1 METQGWSNWSKSH
14 QEPRLNHWPSC
25 ALCYQVPPHYEGRT
39 ECVCQ
44 WNSHRKE
51 ESQVTCRNQ
60 SARSWALDL
69 HRQLW
74 TLTISSS
81 AKQEVC
87 GIPSRGLYSLYS
99 LCLNIS
105 RESSAFPDSLCYWLA
120 PEARIRSRIALS
132 FTPEDSHH
140 SQGSKVKALES
151 NLTRLLTLL
160 QVQCLDLQNA
170 DNNTISLT
178 AFLRGSRDNAFNCV

>member
-14 QEPRLNHWPSC
+14 QEPHLNHWPSC
-25 ALCYQVPPHYEGRT
+25 ALCYQVPPHHEGRI

-44 WNSHRKE
+44 CNSHRKE
-51 ESQVTCRNQ
+51 ESQVTRRNQ

-81 AKQEVC
+81 AKQEVY

-99 LCLNIS
+99 LCLNVS
-105 RESSAFPDSLCYWLA
+105 RESSAFPDSLCCWLA

-132 FTPEDSHH
+132 FIPEDSHH

-160 QVQCLDLQNA
+160 QVQCLDL
-170 DNNTISLT
+170 
-178 AFLRGSRDNAFNCV
+178 